1 MSTHRDRP
9 KPGPLGEAFG
19 LQFSDP
25 SVVAVY
31 HLRPPYP
38 PAMFDILL
46 ELLAGG
52 PSNVLDAGRGTGDIA
67 RPLARL
73 VERVDAVD
81 ISGPMLTMGRS
92 LPGGDAPGLT
102 WVHGR
107 LEDASLRP
115 PYGLVTCG
123 ESLHWMDWKVVLPR
137 FAAALVPGGYVAIL
151 GRHQRRTPWADAA
164 WQVGGRYAT
173 NEASSNYDLVR
184 ELQERDLFER
194 VGSRE
199 TEPIEVRQTLDDFVE
214 SYHSRNGLSRDRL
227 TPEAAAAFDADMRAV
242 VAPFCADDASVE
254 LHISA
259 TVTWGLPR
267 G

>member
-1 MSTHRDRP
+1 VSTPRDRP
-9 KPGPLGEAFG
+9 KPGPLGPEFG

-25 SVVAVY
+25 SIVAVY
-31 HLRPPYP
+31 HLRPAYP
-38 PAMFDILL
+38 PATFDILL
-46 ELLAGG
+46 ELLADG
-52 PSNVLDAGRGTGDIA
+52 PSSVLDAGCGTGDVA

-81 ISGPMLTMGRS
+81 ISGAMLTRGHS
-92 LPGGDAPGLT
+92 LPDGDAAGLT

-107 LEDASLRP
+107 VEDAPLRP

-137 FAAALVPGGYVAIL
+137 FAAALVAGGYVAIV

-164 WQVGGRYAT
+164 WQVGGRYST

-199 TEPIEVRQTLDDFVE
+199 TATVDVRQSLDDFVE

-227 TPEAAAAFDADMRAV
+227 TPEAASAFDSEMRAV
-242 VAPFCADDASVE
+242 VAPFCSDEQFVE

-259 TVTWGLPR
+259 SVTWGRPR
-267 G
+267 S